1 MEKNREQY
9 QPDSSQQGQ
18 SLAKT
23 LAREENQQTG
33 EIVPGVP
40 VIRSSTPR
48 PLSFDMM
55 VSYSGYFQSL
65 QPSSSA
71 FPERAPSAPPL
82 PEEMGE
88 CEDEHI
94 VDAGVAVPPTP
105 QLMLSEG
112 PQEFIWLFEYG
123 LDMDPAILNSH
134 ERLDGCGLLYGPAV
148 LKSYTLMFGTQR
160 VQRGNGSTI
169 VAIAPSIDPDAE
181 VWGIV
186 YRIPQCVAQS
196 TGKQQSLL
204 DTIHTAVTPQ
214 NFFKGVQVV
223 VHEIYRNQDISA
235 ITYVATDIACQELQL
250 ALPAQANAD
259 ALFVQRLADI
269 ARGHKLPH
277 SYISQY
283 YASQHIVSPNQVAR
297 KASATSRASRGRQ
310 TISTM
315 QIPLSVLSATNPAT
329 NPATGASEMPPLQGE
344 QNTDPLPTIKEGQRA
359 SVSLVHQS
367 SALLPTSWSLTIF
380 SIYLAILL
388 VIVLTFAV
396 LQGMG
401 FGQSVL
407 TNNFTL
413 LGVPWLVTM
422 YGLLG
427 GCISSL
433 VTLGHLRTPH
443 LPLFVV
449 VVWFVRPYI
458 GAVLAIFAYILLT
471 SGLFMA
477 GQSVERHIAFFWLV
491 GALAGFCEGWIFF
504 RRG

>member
-1 MEKNREQY
+1 MGKNREWQH
-9 QPDSSQQGQ
+9 QSDSSRQGQ
-18 SLAKT
+18 NLAKT

-40 VIRSSTPR
+40 VIRGSTPR
-48 PLSFDMM
+48 PLSFDMI

-88 CEDEHI
+88 CEDEQTL
-94 VDAGVAVPPTP
+94 DAGVAVTPTP
-105 QLMLSEG
+105 KLMLSEG
-112 PQEFIWLFEYG
+112 LQEFIWLFEYG
-123 LDMDPAILNSH
+123 LDMDPAILNDH
-134 ERLDGCGLLYGPAV
+134 ERLDGCAILYGPAV
-148 LKSYTLMFGTQR
+148 LKGYTLMFGMQR

-169 VAIAPSIDPDAE
+169 VAVVPSIDPDAE
-181 VWGIV
+181 VWGVV
-186 YRIPQCVAQS
+186 YRIPRRVAEG

-204 DTIHTAVTPQ
+204 DTIHIAVTPQ

-235 ITYVATDIACQELQL
+235 ITYVATDIVCQELQL
-250 ALPAQANAD
+250 VLPAQSNAD

-277 SYISQY
+277 SYISQHY
-283 YASQHIVSPNQVAR
+283 TSQHIVPPNQKAR
-297 KASATSRASRGRQ
+297 DAQAISKASHGRQ
-310 TISTM
+310 VISTV
-315 QIPLSVLSATNPAT
+315 QIPPSALPTTNPRA
-329 NPATGASEMPPLQGE
+329 GASEMPPLQSE
-344 QNTDPLPTIKEGQRA
+344 QNTDPLPTIKEGQQA
-359 SVSLVHQS
+359 SVSLMRQS
-367 SALLPTSWSLTIF
+367 PALLPTSWSLTVF

-388 VIVLTFAV
+388 VMVLMFAV

-407 TNNFTL
+407 TNSFTL
-413 LGVPWLVTM
+413 LGVPWLVTT

-433 VTLGHLRTPH
+433 ITLGHLRTPH
-443 LPLFVV
+443 PPLFVV
-449 VVWFVRPYI
+449 IVWFVRPYI

-471 SGLFMA
+471 SGLLMA
-477 GQSVERHIAFFWLV
+477 GQSVERHLAFFWLV

>member
-1 MEKNREQY
+1 VQENREQQY
-9 QPDSSQQGQ
+9 QSDSSQQGQ

-33 EIVPGVP
+33 EIVPSIP

-55 VSYSGYFQSL
+55 VSYSGYFRSL

-94 VDAGVAVPPTP
+94 VDARVAVPPTP
-105 QLMLSEG
+105 LLMLSEG

-123 LDMDPAILNSH
+123 LDMDPAILNDH
-134 ERLDGCGLLYGPAV
+134 ERLDGCALFYGPAV
-148 LKSYTLMFGTQR
+148 LKGYTLLFGTQHAR
-160 VQRGNGSTI
+160 KGNGSTVAAI
-169 VAIAPSIDPDAE
+169 VPNIDPDAE
-181 VWGIV
+181 VWGVV
-186 YRIPQCVAQS
+186 YLIPQHVAEG
-196 TGKQQSLL
+196 TRKQQSLL
-204 DTIHTAVTPQ
+204 DTIHTAIMPQ
-214 NFFKGVQVV
+214 SFFKGVQVV
-223 VHEIYRNQDISA
+223 VHEIYRDQDISA
-235 ITYVATDIACQELQL
+235 ITYVATDLACQELQL
-250 ALPAQANAD
+250 ALPAQSNAD

-269 ARGHKLPH
+269 ARRHKLPH

-283 YASQHIVSPNQVAR
+283 SINQQTLSPNEVAQDAQAISKASQ
-297 KASATSRASRGRQ
+297 GRQ
-310 TISTM
+310 TISTV
-315 QIPLSVLSATNPAT
+315 QIPPSALPMTNPG
-329 NPATGASEMPPLQGE
+329 TGAPERSPLQGV
-344 QNTDPLPTIKEGQRA
+344 QNTDPLPTIKEGQQA
-359 SVSLVHQS
+359 SVSQARQS
-367 SALLPTSWSLTIF
+367 PALLPTSRSLTAF

-388 VIVLTFAV
+388 VIVLMFAV

-407 TNNFTL
+407 TSSFTL
-413 LGVPWLVTM
+413 LGVPWLVTA

-427 GCISSL
+427 GCISCL
-433 VTLGHLRTPH
+433 ITLGQLRTPH
-443 LPLFVV
+443 LPLFVII
-449 VVWFVRPYI
+449 VWFVRPYI

-471 SGLFMA
+471 SGLFIA
-477 GQSVERHIAFFWLV
+477 GQSVERHMAFFWLV

-504 RRG
+504 RRR